1 MAYKHSDLVIMGGIN
16 DALLYNLTQELQQE
30 CYQRHIPLRL
40 FISSPGG
47 SMPLALT
54 MSRMLLSLFD
64 HIETYNFA
72 IVDSA
77 AVCLYLTGSKR
88 YVFSSSRFLL
98 HPASITLRESVN
110 ITQMHEHI
118 RLIRSDTESMI
129 RFYHER
135 MEHDDATLHRWFE
148 SALVMTA
155 SEAIEQ
161 KIATDICRDIP
172 DFSPRYLITK
182 EDIPIEDTLT
192 DVKLNTKTNNHET
205 HYHPDDKYG
214 RDDAA
219 QSRSYLNISGKCA
232 E

>member
-1 MAYKHSDLVIMGGIN
+1 MTDKHSDLVIMGGIN
-16 DALLYNLTQELQQE
+16 DALLQNLTQELQHD

-64 HIETYNFA
+64 HIETYNLA

-88 YVFSSSRFLL
+88 FVFSSSRFLL
-98 HPASITLRESVN
+98 HPASITLRESVT
-110 ITQMHEHI
+110 IAQMHEHI

-135 MEHDDATLHRWFE
+135 TGHDDAILRRWFDK
-148 SALVMTA
+148 SLTMTA
-155 SEAIEQ
+155 SESIEQ
-161 KIATDICRDIP
+161 KIATDICSNIP
-172 DFSPRYLITK
+172 NFSPRYIMIN
-182 EDIPIEDTLT
+182 EDIPTEGVLT
-192 DVKLNTKTNNHET
+192 RRNNDFQNE
-205 HYHPDDKYG
+205 
-214 RDDAA
+214 
-219 QSRSYLNISGKCA
+219 
-232 E
+232 